1 MGLRINDAAVA
12 FAADDGSRFL
22 HLRHHVHLAH
32 GRGGVGAAVFLGH
45 VAQGTRGAQVRHG
58 VARRVLQH
66 VVGTGDERILLAIH
80 APVLTDDGKAV
91 DVGVDGKGDVVL
103 ALAHEVH
110 EGRQVLLERLGIMAE
125 IARRIGIKPR
135 HLRDAQLPQQFWQ
148 DDATHGV
155 DRIDG
160 HAEVGGTDGVDVD
173 ESQVFHQVDMAL
185 IVVEILRIIAQMVDV
200 GIVEVALVGQAHHLG
215 CLFGGQ
221 ELALLVEELQGV
233 PLAGVVA
240 GGDDDAAAGFLHRH
254 GKLRRGRRGQP
265 DVENVEAHAE
275 QRTAHHVRYH
285 FTGDT
290 GITAHDYLAR
300 IALFHAVAQGGVCRH
315 RFDDVE
321 RIEGVSRLTSDGA
334 AKSRDRLD

>member
-1 MGLRINDAAVA
+1 
-12 FAADDGSRFL
+12 
-22 HLRHHVHLAH
+22 
-32 GRGGVGAAVFLGH
+32 
-45 VAQGTRGAQVRHG
+45 
-58 VARRVLQH
+58 
-66 VVGTGDERILLAIH
+66 
-80 APVLTDDGKAV
+80 
-91 DVGVDGKGDVVL
+91 
-103 ALAHEVH
+103 
-110 EGRQVLLERLGIMAE
+110 MAE

-148 DDATHGV
+148 DDAAHGV
-155 DRIDG
+155 DRVDG
-160 HAEVGGTDGVDVD
+160 HAEVGGTDGLDVD
-173 ESQVFHQVDMAL
+173 EGQVLHQVDMAL
-185 IVVEILRIIAQMVDV
+185 VVVEVLRIVAQMVDV
-200 GIVEVALVGQAHHLG
+200 GIVEVALIGQTHYLRR
-215 CLFGGQ
+215 LFGGK
-221 ELALLVEELQGV
+221 ELSFLVQKLQGV
-233 PLAGVVA
+233 PLARVVT

-334 AKSRDRLD
+334 AKSRNRLD